1 MSEQVFADEVAAT
14 NIPLTENVDVSPFR
28 KKPNNKVTV
37 RVQNGQT
44 SSLRVESPT
53 HGRDSTIVPDPKNTD
68 VKILF
73 GGKYPT
79 DVFGDTTIKGVNMKS
94 TPTTER
100 YSYNDYKTHTIGL
113 MDKDVLKRMERA
125 SDVMRKLGLPTEF
138 PRKAW
143 EINEI
148 WVTNTEGV
156 RKKITIEEWKELE
169 INRIKST
176 LKEMYNA
183 NDSIK
188 YIKQVKFIAVERDV
202 QINIRLEDIERFAN
216 EHTLEQKM
224 KPVFNWL
231 NQVII
236 YKKPNILT
244 GDPPQQPFTTSPEDL
259 ARYFTE
265 YYPAQAGA
273 YIGTMRKNKLFH
285 GFLHSGNFQGV
296 PTVLDLDSVTG
307 KLIFEDDPEPSNKDF
322 AQDLCDAVNSISGL
336 ISNTFKT
343 QNSLGWVDYH
353 SKTKESIKIFFKN
366 YINNAYGPNPTQEDI
381 HNLEEGLAEIDMLGA
396 YKEMINDL
404 KTSSSNKTNLDQK
417 GKVLGWFRSLFRF
430 SD

>member
-1 MSEQVFADEVAAT
+1 MAEQVFTDEVTAT
-14 NIPLTENVDVSPFR
+14 NIPQVQNIDFRPFR
-28 KKPNNKVTV
+28 KKPDDRVNV
-37 RVQNGQT
+37 RVKSGQIG
-44 SSLRVESPT
+44 SARVESPA
-53 HGRDSTIVPDPKNTD
+53 HGRDLTVVPDLKNED

-73 GGKYPT
+73 DGEYPA
-79 DVFGDTTIKGVNMKS
+79 DIYGDTTIKGVNMVA

-100 YSYNDYKTHTIGL
+100 YAFNDLKTHTIGL
-113 MDKDVLKRMERA
+113 VDKDVLKRIVRA

-148 WVTNTEGV
+148 WVTNADGTTN
-156 RKKITIEEWKELE
+156 KITIEEWKKLE
-169 INRIKST
+169 IERVKTKLDEVDNLNNT
-176 LKEMYNA
+176 LKYI
-183 NDSIK
+183 NDVHFVAI
-188 YIKQVKFIAVERDV
+188 ERDV

-231 NQVII
+231 NQVIK
-236 YKKPNILT
+236 YKKLNILT
-244 GDPPQQPFTTSPEDL
+244 GDPPQRPFTTSQEDL
-259 ARYFTE
+259 VRYFTE

-285 GFLHSGNFQGV
+285 GFLHPGNFQGV

-307 KLIFEDDPEPSNKDF
+307 KLVFENDPEPSNENY
-322 AQDLCDAVNSISGL
+322 AQDLCDAINSISGL
-336 ISNTFKT
+336 IQNPLRT
-343 QNSLGWVDYH
+343 QNSLGNIDYY
-353 SKTKESIKIFFKN
+353 SKTRQSIEIFFKS
-366 YINNAYGPNPTQEDI
+366 YISNAYGPNPTQEDI

-404 KTSSSNKTNLDQK
+404 KTSSSNKTKLDQK

-430 SD
+430 